1 MMIIIKNDK
10 IRMYEK
16 SKITMYKHTFFFV
29 YFFRRYTK
37 NGKIN
42 YTIEDI
48 EAGNSEITLN
58 LNNGIY
64 HENIELLRNNGYD
77 VIEYESEYEII
88 KTIISWKRV
97 HFAENGT
104 FSRGYYI
111 KNQER
116 TENDE

>member
-1 MMIIIKNDK
+1 MEIISAQIAREQSITPQLNRIMKLIK
-10 IRMYEK
+10 EA
-16 SKITMYKHTFFFV
+16 
-29 YFFRRYTK
+29 
-37 NGKIN
+37 
-42 YTIEDI
+42 I

-88 KTIISWKRV
+88 KIIISWKRV

>member
-1 MMIIIKNDK
+1 MEIISAQIAREQSITPQLNRIMKLIK
-10 IRMYEK
+10 EA
-16 SKITMYKHTFFFV
+16 
-29 YFFRRYTK
+29 
-37 NGKIN
+37 
-42 YTIEDI
+42 I

-104 FSRGYYI
+104 FSKGYYI

>member
-1 MMIIIKNDK
+1 MEIISAQIAREQSITPQLNRIMKLIK
-10 IRMYEK
+10 EA
-16 SKITMYKHTFFFV
+16 
-29 YFFRRYTK
+29 
-37 NGKIN
+37 
-42 YTIEDI
+42 I

>member
-1 MMIIIKNDK
+1 MEIISAQIAREQSILPQLNRIMKLIK
-10 IRMYEK
+10 EA
-16 SKITMYKHTFFFV
+16 V
-29 YFFRRYTK
+29 
-37 NGKIN
+37 
-42 YTIEDI
+42 
-48 EAGNSEITLN
+48 EAGESEIILK

>member
-1 MMIIIKNDK
+1 MEIISAQIAREQSITPQLNRIMELIK
-10 IRMYEK
+10 EA
-16 SKITMYKHTFFFV
+16 
-29 YFFRRYTK
+29 
-37 NGKIN
+37 
-42 YTIEDI
+42 I

-104 FSRGYYI
+104 FSRG
-111 KNQER
+111 
-116 TENDE
+116 

>member
-1 MMIIIKNDK
+1 MEIISAQIAREQSILPQLNRIMKLIK
-10 IRMYEK
+10 EA
-16 SKITMYKHTFFFV
+16 V
-29 YFFRRYTK
+29 
-37 NGKIN
+37 
-42 YTIEDI
+42 
-48 EAGNSEITLN
+48 EAGESEIILK

-77 VIEYESEYEII
+77 VIEHECECDII